1 MIRSFKHRGL
11 KEVFETG
18 RSKLVAPDLQKKVER
33 RLDALDAASV
43 PSGMNFP
50 GWRLHEL
57 KGNRKGTW
65 SVDVSGNWRIT
76 FKLQNGDAYDVDLE
90 DTHKK

>member
-1 MIRSFKHRGL
+1 MIRSFKHKGL

-18 RSKLVAPDLQKKVER
+18 HSKLVAPDLLRKAQR

-43 PSGMNFP
+43 PSGMNLP

-57 KGNRKGTW
+57 KGGRKGTW

-76 FKLQNGDAYDVDLE
+76 FRFENGDARDADLE

>member
-1 MIRSFKHRGL
+1 MIRSFKHKGL
-11 KEVFETG
+11 KEVFEAG
-18 RSKLVAPDLQKKVER
+18 HSKLVAPDLLRKVQR
-33 RLDALDAASV
+33 RLDALDAAWV
-43 PSGMNFP
+43 PSGLNLP

-57 KGNRKGTW
+57 KGDRKGTW

-76 FKLQNGDAYDVDLE
+76 FRFEKGDARDVDLE